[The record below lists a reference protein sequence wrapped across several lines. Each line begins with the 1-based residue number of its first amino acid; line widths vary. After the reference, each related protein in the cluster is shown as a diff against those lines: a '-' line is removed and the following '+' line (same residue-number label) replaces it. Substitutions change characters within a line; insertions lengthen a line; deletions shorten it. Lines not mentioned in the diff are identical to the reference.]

1 MKFDLQRAD
10 FWKRIS
16 ALLLDIF
23 VLISVVILIATLLS
37 YAFGLEEKV
46 DIIEAR
52 EEKYA
57 AEYPDLDTSL
67 TQEEILE
74 LPEEVQARYKE
85 RDEKRARD
93 VVLIQ
98 TYSIVVSTV
107 LTVILSSVLL
117 GFIITELLIPIFFK
131 NGQTLG
137 KKAFGLGVIHTNGV
151 RLHGQAHFIR
161 SIVGKCAIETVFP
174 LLICMLIILA
184 AFGIEINFYGI
195 PANPGLPGLLI
206 ILFMFI
212 LELYSVI
219 RSRTRSTIHD
229 LISDTVVVDLSSQMV
244 FETVDDLMAY
254 KTRIHAEEVSKKEY

>member
-16 ALLLDIF
+16 ALLMDIL
-23 VLISVVILIATLLS
+23 VLVSVIILIATLMS

-46 DIIEAR
+46 DIIETL

-57 AEYPDLDTSL
+57 TEYADLDTTL
-67 TQEEILE
+67 TREEILE
-74 LPEEVQARYKE
+74 LPKEIQDRYAE
-85 RDEKRARD
+85 RDAKRASD
-93 VVLIQ
+93 VPLLQ

-107 LTVILSSVLL
+107 LTIIVSSVLI
-117 GFIITELLIPIFFK
+117 GFVLTELLIPIIFK

-137 KKAFGLGVIHTNGV
+137 KKAFGLGVMHTNGV
-151 RLHGQAHFIR
+151 RLHGQAHFVRTI
-161 SIVGKCAIETVFP
+161 IGKCAIETLFP

-184 AFGIEINFYGI
+184 AFGIEIKFFGI

-229 LISDTVVVDLSSQMV
+229 LISDTVVVDLSSQMI
-244 FETVDDLMAY
+244 FETVDELMEY
-254 KTRIHAEEVSKKEY
+254 KTKLHAEEVSKKEY